1 MEIRKILAPID
12 FSGRSL
18 EELRWATTMANIF
31 GAKLITLH
39 VVPPETV
46 EVYAREGKDWDSMR
60 AETAVKA
67 QSMVE
72 EAVREIGLAGL
83 EHEEHIVA
91 GDPHEEILHAIR
103 LHDIDFVVIATHG
116 RQGISHTLMGSV
128 VEKLVAVSP
137 VPMLTLSEAS
147 LAKAII

>member
-46 EVYAREGKDWDSMR
+46 EVYAREGKDWKSASPGWSTR
-60 AETAVKA
+60 
-67 QSMVE
+67 S
-72 EAVREIGLAGL
+72 ISS
-83 EHEEHIVA
+83 
-91 GDPHEEILHAIR
+91 PAIPTR
-103 LHDIDFVVIATHG
+103 RYSTRFVST
-116 RQGISHTLMGSV
+116 ISIS
-128 VEKLVAVSP
+128 S
-137 VPMLTLSEAS
+137 
-147 LAKAII
+147 

>member
-12 FSGRSL
+12 FSGRSP

-39 VVPPETV
+39 VVPLETV
-46 EVYAREGKDWDSMR
+46 EVYAKEGKDWDSMR
-60 AETAVKA
+60 AEVSAKA
-67 QSMVE
+67 QEMVE
-72 EAVREIGLAGL
+72 EAGQEVGIAGL
-83 EHEEHIVA
+83 EHEEHVVA
-91 GDPHEEILHAIR
+91 GEPVEEILHAVKR
-103 LHDIDFVVIATHG
+103 HDIDFVVIATQG
-116 RQGISHTLMGSV
+116 RTGISRTLMGSV

-147 LAKAII
+147 PAKAIG